1 MGALKFRVLLDTE
14 QESEIFRDI
23 LINEKANFESFYH
36 AIISSF
42 RFQGDQMAS
51 FYMSNDEWDKGHEIS
66 LMDMTY
72 GDEENDEKVS
82 VMSTAVLSDF
92 MKEPN
97 QKLILVYDFMRMW
110 IFLIELIEQTP
121 DKVDAPQTLLA
132 VGMAPPEDSKMANL
146 DEDDDLFGGD
156 EDEFDDFGSDLDDDD
171 EFEDGLDEEDYRNF
185 DEEY

>member
-14 QESEIFRDI
+14 QEAEIFRDI
-23 LINEKANFESFYH
+23 IINEKDNFESLYR

-72 GDEENDEKVS
+72 GDEESEEPVS
-82 VMSTAVLSDF
+82 VMSSAKLKDF
-92 MKEPN
+92 MQEPN

-110 IFLIELIEQTP
+110 IFLIELVERTA
-121 DKVDAPQTLLA
+121 DEVKAPETLFA

-146 DEDDDLFGGD
+146 DDDDFFDEGEDEDFGEFGSDLEDD
-156 EDEFDDFGSDLDDDD
+156 DEFDDGYN
-171 EFEDGLDEEDYRNF
+171 EEDYRDF
-185 DEEY
+185 DQEY